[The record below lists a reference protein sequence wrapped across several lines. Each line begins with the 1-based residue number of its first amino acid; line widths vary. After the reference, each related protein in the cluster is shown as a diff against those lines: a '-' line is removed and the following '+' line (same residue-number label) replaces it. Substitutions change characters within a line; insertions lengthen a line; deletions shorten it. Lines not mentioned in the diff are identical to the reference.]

1 MADDVDTS
9 VLTAEEDTS
18 VTGGTEAPAEKE
30 AEAEAPV
37 VETDGNN
44 VADEQSEPEGGDPAS
59 QEVVYDLT
67 FSEDV
72 TVDEDLKSEFVGMA
86 KELSLNK
93 EQAQALADFHVKNQR
108 ATLDKWAETVTSWK
122 EATQKDKEVGGKDF
136 NQKVA
141 VARKALKEYGTPE
154 LTAVL
159 DTYGMSNHPEVIR
172 LFYRVGKTLKEDS
185 VESGGQPKGE
195 VRDIAKLLFPN
206 MS

>member
-1 MADDVDTS
+1 MADDVNTS

-18 VTGGTEAPAEKE
+18 VTAGTET
-30 AEAEAPV
+30 V
-37 VETDGNN
+37 VEEKQEASQEADVNN
-44 VADEQSEPEGGDPAS
+44 VADADKSASETEGGDPAS

-72 TVDEDLKSEFVGMA
+72 TVDEDLKSEFVEMA
-86 KELSLNK
+86 KENKLSK
-93 EQAQALADFHVKNQR
+93 EQAQALADFHIKNQK
-108 ATLDKWAETVTSWK
+108 ATLDKWADTVKGWK
-122 EATQKDKEVGGKDF
+122 EATQKDKEIGGKEF
-136 NQKVA
+136 NQKVS

-159 DTYGMSNHPEVIR
+159 DAYGMSNHPEVIR